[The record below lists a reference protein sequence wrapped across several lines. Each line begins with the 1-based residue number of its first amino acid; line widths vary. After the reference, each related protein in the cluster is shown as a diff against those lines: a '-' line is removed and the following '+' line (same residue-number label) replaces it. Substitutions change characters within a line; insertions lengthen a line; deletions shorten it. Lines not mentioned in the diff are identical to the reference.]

1 MNPVD
6 DRDDFQPGG
15 QILSDAARALYLA
28 AVRSEGRLTASKQ
41 EAAKSEV
48 QELLDLGLLV
58 PDLDDPESL
67 VVADPNRLSTTL
79 SATWQRRALQLLSRS
94 TNLVSELQDL
104 GDVYN
109 EHGKQV
115 ETGGRIEYISGKV
128 SINQRLGALVERC
141 SKELLTAQPG
151 GGRRPETVRTAM
163 NRDLGVLQRGGTI
176 RTIYQP
182 SARYSS
188 PTLEYV
194 ETMTHEGS
202 QVRTLDEPFNVM
214 IVIDRKVAIIPAS
227 DDMTV
232 AAFVRDDAVVSYLV
246 HTFEALWE
254 RAIPF
259 PGSREVPPQVLSSLR
274 RQIVRLMVQGIGHR
288 VIARNLGLSERT
300 LARHI
305 AEMREDH
312 GVDTLFQLGWK
323 LAQKEGDSESTD

>member
-1 MNPVD
+1 MSPVANG
-6 DRDDFQPGG
+6 DDFHPGE
-15 QILSDAARALYLA
+15 QVLSDNARKLYLA
-28 AVRSEGRLTASKQ
+28 AVHSGGRLTADAQ
-41 EAAKSEV
+41 EDAKSEV
-48 QELLDLGLLV
+48 RELLELGLLV
-58 PDLDDPESL
+58 QDLDDHQSL
-67 VVADPNRLSTTL
+67 VVADPNRLSTAL
-79 SATWQRRALQLLSRS
+79 SATWQRKALQLLSRS
-94 TNLVSELQDL
+94 AHLVSELQDL
-104 GDVYN
+104 GDAYN
-109 EHGKQV
+109 EHTRKP
-115 ETGGRIEYISGKV
+115 ETGGPIEYISGKV
-128 SINQRLGALVERC
+128 LINQRLGALVERC
-141 SKELLTAQPG
+141 STELLTAQPG

-163 NRDLGVLQRGGTI
+163 ERDLGVLQRGGTI

-202 QVRTLDEPFNVM
+202 HVRTLDEPFSVM

-227 DDMTV
+227 EDMTM
-232 AAFVRDDAVVSYLV
+232 AAFIRDTAVVTYLV
-246 HTFEALWE
+246 QTFDALWE

-274 RQIVRLMVQGIGHR
+274 RQVVRLMLQGIGHR

-323 LAQKEGDSESTD
+323 LAQQEGGAGSIT